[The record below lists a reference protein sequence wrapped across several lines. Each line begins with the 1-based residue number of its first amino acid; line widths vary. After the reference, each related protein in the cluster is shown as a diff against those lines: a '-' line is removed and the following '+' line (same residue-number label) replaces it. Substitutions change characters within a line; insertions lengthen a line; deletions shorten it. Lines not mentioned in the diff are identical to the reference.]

1 MTTGAE
7 SGALGFAVHRLGEV
21 ASTQIEA
28 ARLAADGAP
37 EGTVV
42 TATHQSAGRG
52 RRGRQWLDAPGQS
65 LLMSVVLRPPISP
78 GLSPQLSLVAAV
90 AVADAL
96 TSALADTL
104 ADTLAN
110 TLRGPGVT
118 AAIRWPNDVMVG
130 ARKICGLL
138 PEAVT
143 TREGALDH
151 VILGIGLNVNQRDF
165 PGPIQAVAT
174 SMRIET
180 GRERSIEEMQLGVL
194 AALEDRYRRYVQG
207 GLATLLPAWLERAQG
222 LGGRATAADGRAGI
236 AVGLDADG
244 ALLLRGH
251 GGETMRVVAG
261 EVMMEAVHAAGH

>member
-7 SGALGFAVHRLGEV
+7 PRALEFAVHRFGEV
-21 ASTQIEA
+21 VSTQIEA
-28 ARLAADGAP
+28 SRLAAEGAP

-90 AVADAL
+90 AVTDAL
-96 TSALADTL
+96 ANAPANALG
-104 ADTLAN
+104 
-110 TLRGPGVT
+110 GPGVT

-130 ARKICGLL
+130 KRKICGLL

-143 TREGALDH
+143 MREGALEH

-165 PGPIQAVAT
+165 PGAIQALAT

-180 GRERSIEEMQLGVL
+180 GRERSVEEMEAGVL

-222 LGGRATAADGRAGI
+222 IGGRATAADGRVGI

-244 ALLLRGH
+244 ALLLRGD
-251 GGETMRVVAG
+251 GGELIRVVAG
-261 EVMMEAVHAAGH
+261 EVMMEAIHAAGH